1 MVTGK
6 KQQNIWKILLP
17 TYKSTNNM
25 SHNPQH
31 EPMKPWIIW
40 AGVGMMIFTVLVFV
54 LFTLG
59 LIYWG

>member
-1 MVTGK
+1 
-6 KQQNIWKILLP
+6 
-17 TYKSTNNM
+17 M

-31 EPMKPWIIW
+31 EPMPTWVIW

-59 LIYWG
+59 VIYG

>member
-1 MVTGK
+1 
-6 KQQNIWKILLP
+6 
-17 TYKSTNNM
+17 M

-31 EPMKPWIIW
+31 EPMPTWVIW

-59 LIYWG
+59 VIYWG